1 MLLCGVCLC
10 SVASARRARR
20 VMRGVD
26 ELRLEVPKEDGYV
39 SHTVAQLQVCYELRV
54 TVRLQRIIF

>member
-26 ELRLEVPKEDGYV
+26 ELRLEVPKEDGYCMYRIQSDSSYV
-39 SHTVAQLQVCYELRV
+39 SVITNK
-54 TVRLQRIIF
+54 